1 MAARIQQLNEITSN
15 QIAAGEVVERPA
27 SIVKELV
34 ENSIDSG
41 ATDISVRVEQ
51 GGVKRIVVQDN
62 GTGIDAADL
71 HLALSRHATS
81 KIDRA
86 EDLDGVRTL
95 GFRGEA
101 LASSASVARLTIC
114 SKSGAEDAAAL
125 VVEGGVVVD
134 EGPRAHPLGTTVT
147 VEDLFFNTPA
157 RRKFLKTE
165 RTELNHIE
173 TVLRR
178 LALAHFDTAFS
189 LRHGSRTVMSLPLCR
204 DDADRARRVGQ
215 ILGSDFVEN
224 AQRIDEAID
233 GLRIWGW
240 IGDPTYT
247 RAQATGQFFF
257 VNGRAVRDKL
267 IGHAVRQAY
276 RDVMFHGRQ
285 PVFVVYLELPFV
297 EVDVNV
303 HPTKHEVRFRNSR
316 SVHDFIFG
324 TLNRLL
330 RAVRPELTIDT
341 DGPPNPF
348 GMSGGGVGVA
358 DGSGAQALHS
368 QTHPQIQTFANGL
381 GRAGSQSALALA
393 PSSHT
398 LGGPGQAEGGDSD
411 ASALDALADGEH
423 PAAPQQ
429 APLGYALAQLQGI
442 YILAQNPAGMVLVD
456 MHAAHERITYERLK
470 NELHSRSVATQR
482 LLVPVA
488 VNVSAAEADLVDERS
503 VELAALG
510 LTVLR
515 IGKELLS
522 VREAPL
528 LLLDEDLE
536 SLVRDL
542 AADFA
547 ANATDS
553 PSGAG
558 ATDRVA
564 FQQER
569 LLANI
574 ACRGSVRAHRQLT
587 IDEMNALLREMEV
600 TPNAGQC
607 NHGRPTYRMF
617 TMRELDSFFLRGQ

>member
-1 MAARIQQLNEITSN
+1 MAARIQQLNEVTSN

-34 ENSIDSG
+34 ENSIDAG
-41 ATDISVRVEQ
+41 ATSVSVRVEQ
-51 GGVKRIVVQDN
+51 GGVKRIIVEDN
-62 GTGIDAADL
+62 GSGIDSNDL

-81 KIDRA
+81 KINRA
-86 EDLDGVRTL
+86 ADLDGVRTL

-101 LASSASVARLTIC
+101 LASAASVARLTLC
-114 SKSGAEDAAAL
+114 SKAGEDTATAL
-125 VVEGGVVVD
+125 VVEGGIEVD
-134 EGPRAHPLGTTVT
+134 CGPRAHPLGTTVT
-147 VEDLFFNTPA
+147 VEDLFYNTPA

-165 RTELNHIE
+165 RTELSHIE
-173 TVLRR
+173 TSLRR
-178 LALAHFDTAFS
+178 LALAHFSTGFS
-189 LRHGSRTVMSLPLCR
+189 LSHGSRTLMNLPPCA
-204 DDADRARRVGQ
+204 DARARAMRVGE
-215 ILGSDFVEN
+215 ILGSGFVEN
-224 AQRIDEAID
+224 SQLVDESND
-233 GLRIWGW
+233 GMRIWGW

-285 PVFVVYLELPFV
+285 PVFVVYLELPFA

-316 SVHDFIFG
+316 TVHDFIFG

-330 RAVRPELTIDT
+330 RSVRPELISDSSGSPYISDIADT
-341 DGPPNPF
+341 GPVTQYSA
-348 GMSGGGVGVA
+348 SGQSSGTGQISNASFAESFANAEFVPGA
-358 DGSGAQALHS
+358 PDQAGAQSHLPLVGAAATAAIEDAAGR
-368 QTHPQIQTFANGL
+368 QTSDRQTN
-381 GRAGSQSALALA
+381 S
-393 PSSHT
+393 
-398 LGGPGQAEGGDSD
+398 
-411 ASALDALADGEH
+411 
-423 PAAPQQ
+423 Q

-442 YILAQNPAGMVLVD
+442 YVLAQNTAGMVLVD

-470 NELHSRSVATQR
+470 RELAERTVASQR
-482 LLVPVA
+482 LLVPIA
-488 VNVSAAEADLVDERS
+488 VDVSAAEADV
-503 VELAALG
+503 VEAHATQLQALG
-510 LTVLR
+510 LFVSR
-515 IGKELLS
+515 MGRELLS

-547 ANATDS
+547 AN
-553 PSGAG
+553 GV
-558 ATDRVA
+558 TDRVE
-564 FQQER
+564 FQQQR

-574 ACRGSVRAHRQLT
+574 ACRGSVRAHRTLT
-587 IDEMNALLREMEV
+587 IDEMNALLREMEI

-617 TMRELDSFFLRGQ
+617 SMQELDSFFLRGQ

>member
-1 MAARIQQLNEITSN
+1 MTARIQQLNEVTSN

-34 ENSIDSG
+34 ENSLDAG
-41 ATDISVRVEQ
+41 ATSISVRVEQ

-62 GTGIDAADL
+62 GSGIEADDL
-71 HLALSRHATS
+71 RLALSRHATS
-81 KIDRA
+81 KIQRA
-86 EDLDGVRTL
+86 EDLDGVQTL

-101 LASSASVARLTIC
+101 LASSASVARLTLC
-114 SKSGAEDAAAL
+114 SKSGSGDAVAL
-125 VVEGGVVVD
+125 VVEGGVELD
-134 EGPRAHPLGTTVT
+134 QGPRAHPQGTTVT
-147 VEDLFFNTPA
+147 VEDLFYNTPA

-165 RTELNHIE
+165 RTELSHIE
-173 TVLRR
+173 TTLKR
-178 LALAHFDTAFS
+178 LALAHFDSGFS
-189 LRHGSRTVMSLPLCR
+189 LTHGSRQLMNLPPCA
-204 DDADRARRVGQ
+204 DAPGRSRRVAE
-215 ILGSDFVEN
+215 ILGGGFIES
-224 AQRIDEAID
+224 AQLIDEATVD
-233 GLRIWGW
+233 ESNREMRIWGW

-285 PVFVVYLELPFV
+285 PVFVVFLELPFD

-316 SVHDFIFG
+316 TVHDFIFG

-330 RAVRPELTIDT
+330 REVRPELMPET
-341 DGPPNPF
+341 
-348 GMSGGGVGVA
+348 
-358 DGSGAQALHS
+358 GSGAVGETVAQASSQSPAGLQVS
-368 QTHPQIQTFANGL
+368 EAVALPFEFDSNSDSPVSAQAARPSISATLENSEQTH
-381 GRAGSQSALALA
+381 
-393 PSSHT
+393 
-398 LGGPGQAEGGDSD
+398 
-411 ASALDALADGEH
+411 
-423 PAAPQQ
+423 APQSGQ

-442 YILAQNPAGMVLVD
+442 YVLAQNSSGMVLVD

-470 NELHSRSVATQR
+470 IELKERSVATQR

-488 VNVSAAEADLVDERS
+488 VSVSSAEADVVEEHAG
-503 VELAALG
+503 ELAALG
-510 LTVLR
+510 LSVHRL
-515 IGKELLS
+515 GKDLLS

-542 AADFA
+542 AADLVQ
-547 ANATDS
+547 N
-553 PSGAG
+553 GV
-558 ATDRVA
+558 TDRVE

-574 ACRGSVRAHRQLT
+574 ACRGSVRAHRTLT

-617 TMRELDSFFLRGQ
+617 SMQELDSFFLRGQ

>member
-1 MAARIQQLNEITSN
+1 MTTRIQQLDEVTSN

-34 ENSIDSG
+34 ENSLDAG
-41 ATDISVRVEQ
+41 ATSISVRVEQ

-62 GTGIDAADL
+62 GSGIDAGDL
-71 HLALSRHATS
+71 RLALSRHATS
-81 KIDRA
+81 KILRA
-86 EDLDGVRTL
+86 EDLDGVQTL

-101 LASSASVARLTIC
+101 LASSASVARLTLC
-114 SKSGAEDAAAL
+114 SKSGDGDAVAL
-125 VVEGGVVVD
+125 EVEGGVELD
-134 EGPRAHPLGTTVT
+134 LGPRAHPQGTTVT
-147 VEDLFFNTPA
+147 VEDLFYNTPA

-165 RTELNHIE
+165 RTELGHIE
-173 TVLRR
+173 TTLKR
-178 LALAHFDTAFS
+178 LALAHFDSGFS
-189 LRHGSRTVMSLPLCR
+189 LTHGSRQLMNLPPCVGA
-204 DDADRARRVGQ
+204 DDRSRRVAE
-215 ILGSDFVEN
+215 ILGSGFIES
-224 AQRIDEAID
+224 AQLIDESSVD
-233 GLRIWGW
+233 ESNREMRIWGW

-285 PVFVVYLELPFV
+285 PVFVVFLELPFD

-316 SVHDFIFG
+316 TVHDFIFG

-330 RAVRPELTIDT
+330 REVRPELIPET
-341 DGPPNPF
+341 
-348 GMSGGGVGVA
+348 
-358 DGSGAQALHS
+358 GSGAVFEGAGFDGTVRETVAEANSQRRSGLQVSEAIALPFEFDS
-368 QTHPQIQTFANGL
+368 NPNSVVAAQV
-381 GRAGSQSALALA
+381 A
-393 PSSHT
+393 PRSISDT
-398 LGGPGQAEGGDSD
+398 SNTPNPSEEAE
-411 ASALDALADGEH
+411 
-423 PAAPQQ
+423 APPSGQ

-442 YILAQNPAGMVLVD
+442 YVLAQNSSGMVLVD

-470 NELHSRSVATQR
+470 IELKERSVATQR

-488 VNVSAAEADLVDERS
+488 VAVSSAEADV
-503 VELAALG
+503 VEEHAAQLTELG
-510 LTVLR
+510 LSVHRL
-515 IGKELLS
+515 GKDLLS

-542 AADFA
+542 AADLA
-547 ANATDS
+547 QN
-553 PSGAG
+553 GV
-558 ATDRVA
+558 TDRVE

-574 ACRGSVRAHRQLT
+574 ACRGSVRAHRTLT
-587 IDEMNALLREMEV
+587 IDEMNALLREMEI

-617 TMRELDSFFLRGQ
+617 SMQELDSFFLRGQ

>member
-1 MAARIQQLNEITSN
+1 MSAKIRQLNEITSN

-34 ENSIDSG
+34 ENSLDAG
-41 ATDISVRVEQ
+41 ATNISVRLEQ
-51 GGVKRIVVQDN
+51 GGIKRIVVQDN
-62 GTGIDAADL
+62 GHGIDASDL
-71 HLALSRHATS
+71 RLALSRHATS
-81 KIDRA
+81 KIQRA
-86 EDLDGVRTL
+86 QDLDGVQTL

-101 LASSASVARLTIC
+101 LASSASVARLTLC
-114 SKSGAEDAAAL
+114 SKSGEDDAVAL
-125 VVEGGVVVD
+125 VVEGGVELD
-134 EGPRAHPLGTTVT
+134 QGPRAHPQGTTVT

-173 TVLRR
+173 TTLRR
-178 LALAHFDTAFS
+178 LALAHFTTGFS
-189 LRHGSRTVMSLPLCR
+189 LSHGSRQLMNLPPCV
-204 DDADRARRVGQ
+204 DAQGRSRRVSD
-215 ILGSDFVEN
+215 ILGGSFVEN
-224 AQRIDEAID
+224 AQLIDESNA
-233 GLRIWGW
+233 GMRIWGW

-285 PVFVVYLELPFV
+285 PVFVVYLELPFE

-316 SVHDFIFG
+316 TVHDFIFG

-330 RAVRPELTIDT
+330 REVRPELVID
-341 DGPPNPF
+341 DGVQT
-348 GMSGGGVGVA
+348 SASESATQIAIRDVA
-358 DGSGAQALHS
+358 DNSSPTSTASLDFYPAAQPENGSGYKP
-368 QTHPQIQTFANGL
+368 TTTFASYTT
-381 GRAGSQSALALA
+381 AA
-393 PSSHT
+393 PSNT
-398 LGGPGQAEGGDSD
+398 AADSPSKSD
-411 ASALDALADGEH
+411 
-423 PAAPQQ
+423 

-442 YILAQNPAGMVLVD
+442 YILAQNSAGMVLVD

-470 NELHSRSVATQR
+470 RELSDRTVASQR
-482 LLVPVA
+482 LLVPVT
-488 VNVSAAEADLVDERS
+488 VSVSAAEADM
-503 VELAALG
+503 VETQAEELEKLG
-510 LTVLR
+510 LTLSR
-515 IGKELLS
+515 MGKDVLS

-536 SLVRDL
+536 SLVQDL
-542 AADFA
+542 ASDLAQ
-547 ANATDS
+547 N
-553 PSGAG
+553 G
-558 ATDRVA
+558 ATDRIE

-574 ACRGSVRAHRQLT
+574 ACRGSVRAHRNLT
-587 IDEMNALLREMEV
+587 IDEMNALLRQMEI

-617 TMRELDSFFLRGQ
+617 SMKELDSFFLRGQ

>member
-1 MAARIQQLNEITSN
+1 MTARIQQLNEVTSN

-34 ENSIDSG
+34 ENSLDAG
-41 ATDISVRVEQ
+41 ATSVSVCVEQ

-62 GTGIDAADL
+62 GSGIAPDDL
-71 HLALSRHATS
+71 RLALSRHATS
-81 KIDRA
+81 KIQRA

-101 LASSASVARLTIC
+101 LASAASVARLTLC
-114 SKSGAEDAAAL
+114 SKSGDRDALAL
-125 VVEGGVVVD
+125 IVEGGVELD
-134 EGPRAHPLGTTVT
+134 QAPRAHPQGTTVT
-147 VEDLFFNTPA
+147 VEDLFYNTPA

-165 RTELNHIE
+165 RTELSHIE
-173 TVLRR
+173 TTLKR
-178 LALAHFDTAFS
+178 LALAHFDAGFS
-189 LRHGSRTVMSLPLCR
+189 LTHGSRALMNLPPCT
-204 DDADRARRVGQ
+204 DADGRARRVAE
-215 ILGSDFVEN
+215 ILGTGFIEN
-224 AQRIDEAID
+224 AHFIDETVQD
-233 GLRIWGW
+233 ESDREMRIWGW

-285 PVFVVYLELPFV
+285 PVFVVFLELPFA

-303 HPTKHEVRFRNSR
+303 HPTKHEVRFRSSR
-316 SVHDFIFG
+316 TVHDFIFG

-330 RAVRPELTIDT
+330 RAVRPEVAIEHE
-341 DGPPNPF
+341 
-348 GMSGGGVGVA
+348 SVVGVA
-358 DGSGAQALHS
+358 PPERAIQQVSEAVALPFEFQAAAAS
-368 QTHPQIQTFANGL
+368 
-381 GRAGSQSALALA
+381 SATPLESITPTETA
-393 PSSHT
+393 PSDIVHQT
-398 LGGPGQAEGGDSD
+398 
-411 ASALDALADGEH
+411 
-423 PAAPQQ
+423 QQ

-442 YILAQNPAGMVLVD
+442 YVLAQNDSGMVLVD

-470 NELHSRSVATQR
+470 RELNERAVASQR

-488 VNVSAAEADLVDERS
+488 VTVSSAEADVVEEHAQ
-503 VELAALG
+503 ELAVLG
-510 LTVLR
+510 LGVTRLGVD
-515 IGKELLS
+515 LLS

-542 AADFA
+542 ASDLVQ
-547 ANATDS
+547 N
-553 PSGAG
+553 SGL
-558 ATDRVA
+558 DRVE

-574 ACRGSVRAHRQLT
+574 ACRGSVRAHRTLT
-587 IDEMNALLREMEV
+587 IDEMNALLREMEI

-617 TMRELDSFFLRGQ
+617 SMHELDSFFLRGQ

>member
-1 MAARIQQLNEITSN
+1 LVARIQQLNEITSN

-34 ENSIDSG
+34 ENSLDAG
-41 ATDISVRVEQ
+41 ASEISVRVEQ
-51 GGVKRIVVQDN
+51 GGVKRIVVQDD
-62 GTGIDAADL
+62 GIGIAAEDL

-81 KIDRA
+81 KINRA

-101 LASSASVARLTIC
+101 LASAASVARLTIC
-114 SKSGAEDAAAL
+114 SKSGAEDAQAL
-125 VVEGGVVVD
+125 VVEGGLVLD
-134 EGPRAHPLGTTVT
+134 EGPRAHPSGTSVT

-173 TVLRR
+173 TTLRR
-178 LALAHFDTAFS
+178 LALAHFATAFS
-189 LRHGSRTVMSLPLCR
+189 LSNGSRTLMALPVCH
-204 DDADRARRVGQ
+204 DEADRSRRVGK
-215 ILGSDFVEN
+215 ILGSDFVAN
-224 AQRIDEAID
+224 AQLIDESNH

-285 PVFVVYLELPFV
+285 PVFVVYLELPFN

-316 SVHDFIFG
+316 GVHDFIFG

-330 RAVRPELTIDT
+330 RAVRPELITELDTQTVIEDEPQEFSAGRATI
-341 DGPPNPF
+341 GA
-348 GMSGGGVGVA
+348 GVGEGWAQTDSQEALAFTSTAVESVA
-358 DGSGAQALHS
+358 AQ
-368 QTHPQIQTFANGL
+368 
-381 GRAGSQSALALA
+381 SQSA
-393 PSSHT
+393 S
-398 LGGPGQAEGGDSD
+398 AES
-411 ASALDALADGEH
+411 
-423 PAAPQQ
+423 

-442 YILAQNPAGMVLVD
+442 YVLAQNAAGMVLVD

-470 NELHSRSVATQR
+470 NELRSRSVTTQR

-488 VNVSAAEADLVDERS
+488 LSVSAAEADLVEEHS
-503 VELAALG
+503 AELAALG

-522 VREAPL
+522 LREAPL

-536 SLVRDL
+536 SLMRDL
-542 AADFA
+542 AADFSA
-547 ANATDS
+547 SATGS
-553 PSGAG
+553 PSGTG
-558 ATDRVA
+558 VTDRVA

-574 ACRGSVRAHRQLT
+574 ACRYGR
-587 IDEMNALLREMEV
+587 ID
-600 TPNAGQC
+600 
-607 NHGRPTYRMF
+607 
-617 TMRELDSFFLRGQ
+617 S

>member
-1 MAARIQQLNEITSN
+1 MSAKIRQLNEITSN

-34 ENSIDSG
+34 ENSLDAG
-41 ATDISVRVEQ
+41 ATNISVRLEQ
-51 GGVKRIVVQDN
+51 GGIKRIVVQDN
-62 GTGIDAADL
+62 GHGIDAGDL
-71 HLALSRHATS
+71 RLALSRHATS
-81 KIDRA
+81 KIQRA
-86 EDLDGVRTL
+86 QDLDGVQTL

-101 LASSASVARLTIC
+101 LASSASVARLTLC
-114 SKSGAEDAAAL
+114 SKSGEDDAVAL
-125 VVEGGVVVD
+125 VVEGGVELD
-134 EGPRAHPLGTTVT
+134 QGPRAHPQGTTVT

-173 TVLRR
+173 TTLRR
-178 LALAHFDTAFS
+178 LALAHFTTGFS
-189 LRHGSRTVMSLPLCR
+189 LSHGSRQLMNLPPCV
-204 DDADRARRVGQ
+204 DAQGRSRRVSD
-215 ILGSDFVEN
+215 ILGGSFVEN
-224 AQRIDEAID
+224 AQLIDESNA
-233 GLRIWGW
+233 GMRIWGW

-285 PVFVVYLELPFV
+285 PVFVVYLELPFE

-316 SVHDFIFG
+316 TVHDFIFG

-330 RAVRPELTIDT
+330 REVRPELVID
-341 DGPPNPF
+341 DGVQT
-348 GMSGGGVGVA
+348 SASEAATQIAIRDVA
-358 DGSGAQALHS
+358 DDSSPTSTGSLDFYPAAQLENGSGYKP
-368 QTHPQIQTFANGL
+368 TTTFASYTT
-381 GRAGSQSALALA
+381 AA
-393 PSSHT
+393 PSNT
-398 LGGPGQAEGGDSD
+398 AADSPSKSD
-411 ASALDALADGEH
+411 
-423 PAAPQQ
+423 

-442 YILAQNPAGMVLVD
+442 YILAQNSAGMVLVD

-470 NELHSRSVATQR
+470 RELSDRTVASQR
-482 LLVPVA
+482 LLVPVT
-488 VNVSAAEADLVDERS
+488 VSVSAAEADI
-503 VELAALG
+503 VETQAEELEKLG
-510 LTVLR
+510 LTLSR
-515 IGKELLS
+515 MGKDVLS

-536 SLVRDL
+536 SLVQDL
-542 AADFA
+542 ASDLAQ
-547 ANATDS
+547 N
-553 PSGAG
+553 G
-558 ATDRVA
+558 ATDRIE

-574 ACRGSVRAHRQLT
+574 ACRGSVRAHRNLT
-587 IDEMNALLREMEV
+587 IDEMNALLRQMEI

-617 TMRELDSFFLRGQ
+617 SMKELDSFFLRGQ

>member
-1 MAARIQQLNEITSN
+1 LVARIQQLNEITSN

-34 ENSIDSG
+34 ENSLDAG
-41 ATDISVRVEQ
+41 ASEISVRVEQ

-62 GTGIDAADL
+62 GAGIAAEDL

-81 KIDRA
+81 KINRA

-101 LASSASVARLTIC
+101 LASAASVARLTIC
-114 SKSGAEDAAAL
+114 SKNGAEDARAL

-134 EGPRAHPLGTTVT
+134 EGPRAHPLGTSVT

-173 TVLRR
+173 TTLRR
-178 LALAHFDTAFS
+178 LALAHFATAFN
-189 LRHGSRTVMSLPLCR
+189 LTHGSRTLMSLPVCR
-204 DDADRARRVGQ
+204 DEADRSRRVGE
-215 ILGSDFVEN
+215 ILGSDFVAN
-224 AQRIDEAID
+224 AQLIDESNH

-240 IGDPTYT
+240 IGDPTFT

-276 RDVMFHGRQ
+276 RHGRQ
-285 PVFVVYLELPFV
+285 PVFVVYLELPFN

-330 RAVRPELTIDT
+330 RAVRPELTAELNPGLGAGLPGET
-341 DGPPNPF
+341 NPQMPGYGALPVAEGGSAVSTSGFGVSSQSDGAV
-348 GMSGGGVGVA
+348 SGVA
-358 DGSGAQALHS
+358 DSLAQADS
-368 QTHPQIQTFANGL
+368 QA
-381 GRAGSQSALALA
+381 ALAFTQQTDT
-393 PSSHT
+393 PESKPVSV
-398 LGGPGQAEGGDSD
+398 D
-411 ASALDALADGEH
+411 
-423 PAAPQQ
+423 Q

-442 YILAQNPAGMVLVD
+442 YVLAQNAAGMVLVD

-470 NELHSRSVATQR
+470 NELRSRRVTTQR
-482 LLVPVA
+482 MLVPVA
-488 VNVSAAEADLVDERS
+488 VSVSAAKAVVEERS
-503 VELAALG
+503 AELAALG

-558 ATDRVA
+558 VTDRVA

>member
-1 MAARIQQLNEITSN
+1 MTARIQQLNEVTSN

-34 ENSIDSG
+34 ENSLDAG
-41 ATDISVRVEQ
+41 ATSISVRVEQ

-62 GTGIDAADL
+62 GSGIEADDL
-71 HLALSRHATS
+71 RLALSRHATS
-81 KIDRA
+81 KIQRA
-86 EDLDGVRTL
+86 EDLDGVQTL

-101 LASSASVARLTIC
+101 LASSASVARLTLC
-114 SKSGAEDAAAL
+114 SKSGSGDAVAL
-125 VVEGGVVVD
+125 VVEGGVELD
-134 EGPRAHPLGTTVT
+134 QGPRAHPQGTTVT
-147 VEDLFFNTPA
+147 VEDLFYNTPA

-165 RTELNHIE
+165 RTELSHIE
-173 TVLRR
+173 TTLKR
-178 LALAHFDTAFS
+178 LALAHFDSGFS
-189 LRHGSRTVMSLPLCR
+189 LTHGSRQLMNLPPCA
-204 DDADRARRVGQ
+204 DAPGRSRRVAE
-215 ILGSDFVEN
+215 ILGGGFIES
-224 AQRIDEAID
+224 AQLIDEATVD
-233 GLRIWGW
+233 ESNREMRIWGW

-285 PVFVVYLELPFV
+285 PVFVVFLELPFD

-316 SVHDFIFG
+316 TVHDFIFG

-330 RAVRPELTIDT
+330 REVRPELMPET
-341 DGPPNPF
+341 
-348 GMSGGGVGVA
+348 
-358 DGSGAQALHS
+358 GSGAVGETVAQASSQSPAGLQVS
-368 QTHPQIQTFANGL
+368 EAVALPFEFDSNSDSPVSAQAARPSISATLENSEQTH
-381 GRAGSQSALALA
+381 
-393 PSSHT
+393 
-398 LGGPGQAEGGDSD
+398 
-411 ASALDALADGEH
+411 
-423 PAAPQQ
+423 APQSGQ

-442 YILAQNPAGMVLVD
+442 YVLAQNSSGMVLVD

-470 NELHSRSVATQR
+470 IELKERSVATQR

-488 VNVSAAEADLVDERS
+488 VSVSSAEADVVEEHAG
-503 VELAALG
+503 ELAALG
-510 LTVLR
+510 LSVHRL
-515 IGKELLS
+515 GKDLLS

-542 AADFA
+542 AADLA
-547 ANATDS
+547 QN
-553 PSGAG
+553 GV
-558 ATDRVA
+558 TDRVE

-574 ACRGSVRAHRQLT
+574 ACRGSVRAHRTLT

-617 TMRELDSFFLRGQ
+617 SMQELDSFFLRGQ

>member
-1 MAARIQQLNEITSN
+1 MSAKIRQLNEITSN

-34 ENSIDSG
+34 ENSLDAG
-41 ATDISVRVEQ
+41 ATNISVRLEQ
-51 GGVKRIVVQDN
+51 GGIKRIVVQDN
-62 GTGIDAADL
+62 GHGIDASDL
-71 HLALSRHATS
+71 RLALSRHATS
-81 KIDRA
+81 KIQHA
-86 EDLDGVRTL
+86 QDLDGVQTL

-101 LASSASVARLTIC
+101 LASSASVARLTLC
-114 SKSGAEDAAAL
+114 SKSGNDDAVAL
-125 VVEGGVVVD
+125 VVEGGVELD
-134 EGPRAHPLGTTVT
+134 QGPRAHPQGTTVT

-173 TVLRR
+173 TTLRR
-178 LALAHFDTAFS
+178 LALAHFATGFS
-189 LRHGSRTVMSLPLCR
+189 LSHGSRQLMNLPPCV
-204 DDADRARRVGQ
+204 DAQGRSRRVSE
-215 ILGSDFVEN
+215 ILGASFVEN
-224 AQRIDEAID
+224 AELIDESNA
-233 GLRIWGW
+233 GMRIWGW

-257 VNGRAVRDKL
+257 VNGRSVRDKL

-285 PVFVVYLELPFV
+285 PVFVVYLELPFE

-316 SVHDFIFG
+316 TVHDFIFG

-330 RAVRPELTIDT
+330 REVRPEVVLDDGVQTSASDGAAQIAVRDVTT
-341 DGPPNPF
+341 DSLATKTQSMDF
-348 GMSGGGVGVA
+348 YSA
-358 DGSGAQALHS
+358 AQAEVGS
-368 QTHPQIQTFANGL
+368 AYKPAITFPNDNTNP
-381 GRAGSQSALALA
+381 
-393 PSSHT
+393 PSNLPADS
-398 LGGPGQAEGGDSD
+398 PGKSD
-411 ASALDALADGEH
+411 
-423 PAAPQQ
+423 

-442 YILAQNPAGMVLVD
+442 YILAQNSAGMVLVD

-470 NELHSRSVATQR
+470 RELSDRAVASQR
-482 LLVPVA
+482 LLVPVTVA
-488 VNVSAAEADLVDERS
+488 VSAAEADI
-503 VELAALG
+503 VETQAEELEKLG
-510 LTVLR
+510 LTLSR
-515 IGKELLS
+515 MGKDVLS

-536 SLVRDL
+536 SLVQDL
-542 AADFA
+542 ASDLVE
-547 ANATDS
+547 NGGS
-553 PSGAG
+553 
-558 ATDRVA
+558 DRVE

-574 ACRGSVRAHRQLT
+574 ACRGSVRAHRNLT
-587 IDEMNALLREMEV
+587 IDEMNALLRQMEI

-617 TMRELDSFFLRGQ
+617 SMKELDSFFLRGQ

>member
-1 MAARIQQLNEITSN
+1 MTARIQQLNEITSN

-34 ENSIDSG
+34 ENSLDAG
-41 ATDISVRVEQ
+41 ATSVSIRVEQ

-62 GTGIDAADL
+62 GAGILADDL
-71 HLALSRHATS
+71 RLALSRHATS
-81 KIDRA
+81 KISRA
-86 EDLDGVRTL
+86 EDLDGVQTL

-101 LASSASVARLTIC
+101 LASSASVARLTLC
-114 SKSGAEDAAAL
+114 SKSGEDDAVAL
-125 VVEGGVVVD
+125 VVEGGVELD
-134 EGPRAHPLGTTVT
+134 QGPRAHPQGTTVT
-147 VEDLFFNTPA
+147 VEDLFYNTPA

-165 RTELNHIE
+165 RTELSHIE
-173 TVLRR
+173 TTLKR
-178 LALAHFDTAFS
+178 LALAHFDCGFNLT
-189 LRHGSRTVMSLPLCR
+189 HGSRQLMNLPACASA
-204 DDADRARRVGQ
+204 DDRARRVGE
-215 ILGSDFVEN
+215 ILGKGFIEN
-224 AQRIDEAID
+224 AQFIDERVED
-233 GLRIWGW
+233 ESGKEMRIWGW

-285 PVFVVYLELPFV
+285 PVFVTFLELPFN

-316 SVHDFIFG
+316 TVHDFIFG

-330 RAVRPELTIDT
+330 RSVRPEPIVEL
-341 DGPPNPF
+341 DGLAVGTGELAAGLAVSSGSAASVDVARQSHAANQVTEAVPLPF
-348 GMSGGGVGVA
+348 SA
-358 DGSGAQALHS
+358 
-368 QTHPQIQTFANGL
+368 
-381 GRAGSQSALALA
+381 AGSDLPGSAPIVKEALAQDVL
-393 PSSHT
+393 SQKSGH
-398 LGGPGQAEGGDSD
+398 D
-411 ASALDALADGEH
+411 
-423 PAAPQQ
+423 PQQ

-442 YILAQNPAGMVLVD
+442 YVLAQNSAGMVLVD

-470 NELHSRSVATQR
+470 RELKERAVASQR

-488 VNVSAAEADLVDERS
+488 VSVSSAEADVIE
-503 VELAALG
+503 EHAEALAVLG
-510 LTVLR
+510 LGVSR
-515 IGKELLS
+515 MGKDLLS

-542 AADFA
+542 AGDLVQ
-547 ANATDS
+547 N
-553 PSGAG
+553 G
-558 ATDRVA
+558 ATDRVE

-574 ACRGSVRAHRQLT
+574 ACRGSVRAHRALT
-587 IDEMNALLREMEV
+587 IDEMNALLREMEI

-617 TMRELDSFFLRGQ
+617 SMQELDSFFLRGQ

>member
-1 MAARIQQLNEITSN
+1 MTARIQQLNEVTSN

-34 ENSIDSG
+34 ENSLDAG
-41 ATDISVRVEQ
+41 ATSISVRIEQ

-62 GTGIDAADL
+62 GSGIDADDL
-71 HLALSRHATS
+71 RLALSRHATS
-81 KIDRA
+81 KIQRA
-86 EDLDGVRTL
+86 EDLDGVQTL

-101 LASSASVARLTIC
+101 LASSASVARLTLC
-114 SKSGAEDAAAL
+114 SKSGDGDAVAL
-125 VVEGGVVVD
+125 VVEGGIELD
-134 EGPRAHPLGTTVT
+134 KGPRAHPQGTTVT
-147 VEDLFFNTPA
+147 VEDLFYNTPA

-165 RTELNHIE
+165 RTELGHIE
-173 TVLRR
+173 TTLKR
-178 LALAHFDTAFS
+178 LALAHFDSGFS
-189 LRHGSRTVMSLPLCR
+189 LSHGSRQLMNLPPCA
-204 DDADRARRVGQ
+204 DAEGRSRRVAE
-215 ILGSDFVEN
+215 ILGSGFIEN
-224 AQRIDEAID
+224 AQLIDESSVD
-233 GLRIWGW
+233 ESNKEMRIWGW

-285 PVFVVYLELPFV
+285 PVFVVFLELPFD

-316 SVHDFIFG
+316 TVHDFIFG

-330 RAVRPELTIDT
+330 REARPELIPETGSDT
-341 DGPPNPF
+341 VF
-348 GMSGGGVGVA
+348 QSGTVGETA
-358 DGSGAQALHS
+358 
-368 QTHPQIQTFANGL
+368 PQTFAQNV
-381 GRAGSQSALALA
+381 AQSAPQSRSGLQVSEPVAL
-393 PSSHT
+393 PF
-398 LGGPGQAEGGDSD
+398 EFD
-411 ASALDALADGEH
+411 ADGGSSAVAQ
-423 PAAPQQ
+423 AASPSGQ

-442 YILAQNPAGMVLVD
+442 YVLAQNSAGMVLVD

-470 NELHSRSVATQR
+470 VELSERSVATQR
-482 LLVPVA
+482 LLVPVS
-488 VNVSAAEADLVDERS
+488 VSVSSAEADLVEEHAG
-503 VELAALG
+503 ELTALG
-510 LTVLR
+510 LRVHRL
-515 IGKELLS
+515 GKDVLS

-547 ANATDS
+547 QN
-553 PSGAG
+553 GV
-558 ATDRVA
+558 TDRVE

-574 ACRGSVRAHRQLT
+574 ACRGSVRAHRTLT
-587 IDEMNALLREMEV
+587 IDEMNALLREMEI

-617 TMRELDSFFLRGQ
+617 SMQELDSFFLRGQ

>member
-1 MAARIQQLNEITSN
+1 MFSRIKQLTEITSN

-34 ENSIDSG
+34 ENSIDAG
-41 ATDISVRVEQ
+41 ATSIAVRVEQ

-62 GTGIDAADL
+62 GSGIDPADL
-71 HLALSRHATS
+71 RLALSRHATS

-101 LASSASVARLTIC
+101 LASSASVARLTLC
-114 SKSGAEDAAAL
+114 SKRGDGDAVAL
-125 VVEGGVVVD
+125 VVEGGVELD
-134 EGPRAHPLGTTVT
+134 QGPRSHPQGTTVT

-165 RTELNHIE
+165 RTELSHIE
-173 TVLRR
+173 TTLRR
-178 LALAHFDTAFS
+178 LALAHFETGFS
-189 LRHGSRTVMSLPLCR
+189 LSHGSRQIMNLPPCM
-204 DDADRARRVGQ
+204 DAAARARRVGE
-215 ILGSDFVEN
+215 ILGAGFVDN
-224 AQRIDEAID
+224 AQLIDETNS
-233 GLRIWGW
+233 GMRVWGW

-285 PVFVVYLELPFV
+285 PVFVVYLELPFD

-316 SVHDFIFG
+316 TVHDFIFG

-330 RAVRPELTIDT
+330 RAVRPELTVDAMPFNQIAEAAYGGHDRVASPGSGFAPPALNT
-341 DGPPNPF
+341 QSDLPLAAPALMFDAEPPESGGDYASDRGIEPRFGGFNAPPNP
-348 GMSGGGVGVA
+348 
-358 DGSGAQALHS
+358 
-368 QTHPQIQTFANGL
+368 
-381 GRAGSQSALALA
+381 
-393 PSSHT
+393 
-398 LGGPGQAEGGDSD
+398 
-411 ASALDALADGEH
+411 
-423 PAAPQQ
+423 Q

-442 YILAQNPAGMVLVD
+442 YVLAQNSAGLVLVD

-470 NELHSRSVATQR
+470 RELNDRAVATQR

-488 VNVSAAEADLVDERS
+488 VTVSAAEADIVEEHADEL
-503 VELAALG
+503 EKLG
-510 LTVLR
+510 LTVNR
-515 IGKELLS
+515 MGKDLLS
-522 VREAPL
+522 VREAPV
-528 LLLDEDLE
+528 LLLDEDLA

-547 ANATDS
+547 VH
-553 PSGAG
+553 GV
-558 ATDRVA
+558 TDRLE

-574 ACRGSVRAHRQLT
+574 ACRGSVRAHRTLT
-587 IDEMNALLREMEV
+587 VAEMNALLREMEL

-617 TMRELDSFFLRGQ
+617 SMQELDSFFLRGQ

>member
-1 MAARIQQLNEITSN
+1 VNKSIAQLDEITSN

-34 ENSIDSG
+34 ENSLDAG
-41 ATDISVRVEQ
+41 ATQISVRVEQ
-51 GGVKRIVVQDN
+51 GGVKRIVVRDN
-62 GTGIDAADL
+62 GSGIAAGEL
-71 HLALSRHATS
+71 PLALSRHATS

-86 EDLDGVRTL
+86 ADLDGVQTL

-101 LASSASVARLTIC
+101 LASAASVSRLTLC
-114 SKSGAEDAAAL
+114 SKDSAADAVAL
-125 VVEGGVVVD
+125 VVEGGVELD
-134 EGPRAHPLGTTVT
+134 TGPRAHPLGTTVT

-165 RTELNHIE
+165 RTELRHIE
-173 TVLRR
+173 TVMRR
-178 LALAHFDTAFS
+178 LALAHFGTAFE
-189 LRHGSRTVMSLPLCR
+189 LDHGSRSLLKLPRCESLDER
-204 DDADRARRVGQ
+204 SGRVGA
-215 ILGSDFVEN
+215 ILGDEFV
-224 AQRIDEAID
+224 ASSRLIDESNGD
-233 GLRIWGW
+233 LRLWGW

-247 RAQATGQFFF
+247 RAQATGQYFF
-257 VNGRAVRDKL
+257 VNGRAVSDKL
-267 IGHAVRQAY
+267 VGHAVRQAY

-285 PVFVVYLELPFV
+285 PVFVVYLELPFD

-330 RAVRPELTIDT
+330 RAVRPEITVGEVAEPGVNPMPLTGTLEPLVD
-341 DGPPNPF
+341 
-348 GMSGGGVGVA
+348 
-358 DGSGAQALHS
+358 QA
-368 QTHPQIQTFANGL
+368 
-381 GRAGSQSALALA
+381 ALPLA
-393 PSSHT
+393 PAPSYVARANPPGATETAVTERAAVANTNTASS
-398 LGGPGQAEGGDSD
+398 PEKS
-411 ASALDALADGEH
+411 
-423 PAAPQQ
+423 Q

-442 YILAQNPAGMVLVD
+442 YVLAQNSAGMVLVD

-470 NELHSRSVATQR
+470 RELHERTVATQR

-488 VNVSAAEADLVDERS
+488 VAVSAPEADVVEEHAP
-503 VELAALG
+503 ELARLG

-515 IGKELLS
+515 IGRQLLS
-522 VREAPL
+522 VKEAPL

-547 ANATDS
+547 AN
-553 PSGAG
+553 GV
-558 ATDRVA
+558 TDRVE

-574 ACRGSVRAHRQLT
+574 ACRGSVRAHRALT
-587 IDEMNALLREMEV
+587 IDEMNALLREMER

-617 TMRELDSFFLRGQ
+617 SMQELDSFFLRGQ

>member
-1 MAARIQQLNEITSN
+1 MTARIQQLNEVTSN

-34 ENSIDSG
+34 ENSLDAG
-41 ATDISVRVEQ
+41 ATSISVRVEQ

-62 GTGIDAADL
+62 GSGIDAGDL
-71 HLALSRHATS
+71 RLALARHATS
-81 KIDRA
+81 KIKRA
-86 EDLDGVRTL
+86 EDLDGVQTL

-101 LASSASVARLTIC
+101 LASAASVARLTLC
-114 SKSGAEDAAAL
+114 SKSGDDDAVAL
-125 VVEGGVVVD
+125 VVEGGEEVD
-134 EGPRAHPLGTTVT
+134 QGPRAHPQGTTVT
-147 VEDLFFNTPA
+147 VEDLFYNTPA

-165 RTELNHIE
+165 RTELSHIE
-173 TVLRR
+173 TTLKR
-178 LALAHFDTAFS
+178 LALAHFDSGFS
-189 LRHGSRTVMSLPLCR
+189 LSHGSRQLMNLPPCA
-204 DDADRARRVGQ
+204 DAADRTRRVAD
-215 ILGSDFVEN
+215 ILGAGFVEN
-224 AQRIDEAID
+224 AQLIDESVKD
-233 GLRIWGW
+233 DTGKEMRIWGW

-247 RAQATGQFFF
+247 RAQATGQYFF

-285 PVFVVYLELPFV
+285 PVFVVFLELPFD

-316 SVHDFIFG
+316 TIHDFIFG

-330 RAVRPELTIDT
+330 REVRPELTSDT
-341 DGPPNPF
+341 APEPGTAEPATQDRAVAHISEAVALPF
-348 GMSGGGVGVA
+348 KF
-358 DGSGAQALHS
+358 HS
-368 QTHPQIQTFANGL
+368 TTV
-381 GRAGSQSALALA
+381 
-393 PSSHT
+393 T
-398 LGGPGQAEGGDSD
+398 
-411 ASALDALADGEH
+411 
-423 PAAPQQ
+423 PAALQQ
-429 APLGYALAQLQGI
+429 QSGREFAAAESLAQDSAVQNSPFQDVGQTPLGFALAQLQGI
-442 YILAQNPAGMVLVD
+442 YVLAQNSEGMVLVD

-470 NELHSRSVATQR
+470 LELKERAVATQR

-488 VNVSAAEADLVDERS
+488 VSVSATEADV
-503 VELAALG
+503 VEEHADGLAALG
-510 LTVLR
+510 LSVHRLGR
-515 IGKELLS
+515 DLLS

-542 AADFA
+542 AADLA
-547 ANATDS
+547 QNGVS
-553 PSGAG
+553 
-558 ATDRVA
+558 DRVE

-574 ACRGSVRAHRQLT
+574 ACRGSVRAHRTLT
-587 IDEMNALLREMEV
+587 IDEMNALLREMEI

-617 TMRELDSFFLRGQ
+617 TMQELDSFFLRGQ